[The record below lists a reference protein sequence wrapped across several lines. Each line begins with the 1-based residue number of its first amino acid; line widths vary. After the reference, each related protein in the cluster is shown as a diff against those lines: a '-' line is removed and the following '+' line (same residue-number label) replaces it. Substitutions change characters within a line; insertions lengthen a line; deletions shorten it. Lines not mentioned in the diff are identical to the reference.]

1 MANDPL
7 ARKITLNYEGG
18 SLTMTQGNYLSLFG
32 DDSPIPGGTGVE
44 KSVSVKAHTRVR
56 SIGGGT
62 TNVAAYTANYIQW
75 PTSARDNAAGGEAV
89 VMEWIGS
96 EGQWDCRVSGPLW
109 KLGKYLSENSTKA
122 VWFHNKGGKAY
133 GPFQK
138 AAS

>member
-75 PTSARDNAAGGEAV
+75 
-89 VMEWIGS
+89 IGS